1 MEEIMDFIL
10 VNRLYDEF
18 YYNGK
23 TLMVYG
29 GATTIDVRKTLTL
42 FGLVLRF
49 TSEIVKFRVIY
60 IDIYYEINYGTV
72 VSFLYVIFWFCSEEN
87 IFNSCN
93 GFFKFNYYRLINNML
108 VSFQLISLQFSIVLI
123 ISEKILLIVIK
134 KNT

>member
-49 TSEIVKFRVIY
+49 TSDIVKFRVIY
-60 IDIYYEINYGTV
+60 IGIYYEINHGTY
-72 VSFLYVIFWFCSEEN
+72 STKCHFPICYI
-87 IFNSCN
+87 
-93 GFFKFNYYRLINNML
+93 L
-108 VSFQLISLQFSIVLI
+108 V
-123 ISEKILLIVIK
+123 LLRREHF
-134 KNT
+134 